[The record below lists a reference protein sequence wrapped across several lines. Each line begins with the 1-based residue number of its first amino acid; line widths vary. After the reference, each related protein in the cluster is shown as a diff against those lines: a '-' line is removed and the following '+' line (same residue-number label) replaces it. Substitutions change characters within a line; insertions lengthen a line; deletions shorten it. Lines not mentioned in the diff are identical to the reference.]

1 MTGPGPRE
9 APRQWSLGPR
19 VAQTAVA
26 ALVAVVALAV
36 PAAADPAGPTN
47 YESSITDVAPPVDGL
62 EVAVLGGDAFL
73 QLRNDGHEVV
83 VPGYDE
89 GEQYLRFDP
98 DGSVFVNLRSA
109 AYWQNTARYSVADS
123 QVPADAG
130 PDQPPRWVQVSDD
143 GTWAWHDH
151 RIHWMSPTTL
161 PGEVDPALDEVQ
173 VAYDW
178 PAPLEL
184 SVDGAPV
191 EVAGR
196 LTWLPDASPLPAL
209 LAAVLGLALVL
220 GALAGRGPRTAI
232 AVGIGL
238 GVVVTG
244 IVGVA
249 ATIGLPP
256 GVQGEPL
263 PLVLTA
269 IAAIVA
275 VAGLAMYGRTAA
287 AGVLAGAAGVL
298 AGAAGVPLLVWAA
311 TQFGAVTAPVVP
323 PAVLPP
329 VVARLAVG
337 LAAGVGVGALVA
349 GVRDLFRQPLA
360 P

>member
-1 MTGPGPRE
+1 VIGSGRHGDPTSRSTAGRI
-9 APRQWSLGPR
+9 ARI
-19 VAQTAVA
+19 VAA
-26 ALVAVVALAV
+26 ALVAVVAVAA
-36 PAAADPAGPTN
+36 PAAADPPGPTN
-47 YESSITDVAPPVDGL
+47 YESSITGVTPSVDGL
-62 EVAVLGGDAFL
+62 DVTVLGGDAFL

-98 DGSVFVNLRSA
+98 DGAVFVNLRSA
-109 AYWQNTARYSVADS
+109 AHWQNAARYSVADS
-123 QVPADAG
+123 EVPADAG

-161 PGEVDPALDEVQ
+161 PGDVDPTLDEVQ

-178 PAPLEL
+178 PEPLEL
-184 SVDGAPV
+184 VVDGATV
-191 EVAGR
+191 AVAGR
-196 LTWLPDASPLPAL
+196 LTWLPDASPVQAL

-220 GALAGRGPRTAI
+220 GALVVRGPRTAI
-232 AVGIGL
+232 VVGVGV
-238 GVVVTG
+238 GVVATG
-244 IVGVA
+244 VVGLA
-249 ATIGLPP
+249 ATVGLPP

-275 VAGLAMYGRTAA
+275 VAGLAMRGRTA
-287 AGVLAGAAGVL
+287 AAGVL

-311 TQFGAVTAPVVP
+311 TQSGAVTAPVVP
-323 PAVLPP
+323 PAVLPA
-329 VVARLAVG
+329 VVVRVVVG
-337 LAAGVGVGALVA
+337 VAAGVGVGALVA
-349 GVRDLFRQPLA
+349 GVRDLFGQPLG